1 MSTVTFDGQAHI
13 LRVRDRHG
21 RVVGTGPANNR
32 TDSHANLQFVPNGI
46 YTVQDPVF
54 PHRHG
59 GAEDTVNGMYG
70 TFGIVRFVVDGY
82 VGVGI
87 HAGRQS
93 QPDSTPQRAI
103 GPDHVT
109 KGCIRTNEETMRC
122 LTELMRND
130 PLLRVIVRNNR
141 RQR

>member
-1 MSTVTFDGQAHI
+1 MSHVTFDGQTHELI
-13 LRVRDRHG
+13 VRDRNG
-21 RVVGTGPANNR
+21 RVVGTGHANNR
-32 TDSHANLQFVPNGI
+32 TDSHATLQFVPDGT
-46 YTVQDPVF
+46 YAVRDRVV

-59 GAEDTVNGMYG
+59 RAEDTVNGMYG
-70 TFGIVRFVVDGY
+70 TFGIIRIVMNGH
-82 VGVGI
+82 VGIGI

-93 QPDSTPQRAI
+93 EPDTTPERAI

-122 LTELMRND
+122 ITELMRND
-130 PLLRVIVRNNR
+130 PLLSVTVLNNR